1 MASFQLKPQMRG
13 KGQLKT
19 SEKSIPRRRN
29 SMCKALEAHK
39 KMEVYWNAVKQEKR
53 AASSKRK
60 AQAKSRRALRI
71 GLDFLVNSMGSHWR
85 VSRRRVITSNLC
97 FRSARLVSVWT
108 INNKVTRI
116 EAEDMLRCYCSISGK
131 IQ

>member
-1 MASFQLKPQMRG
+1 M
-13 KGQLKT
+13 KT
-19 SEKSIPRRRN
+19 SEKSIPRRKN
-29 SMCKALEAHK
+29 SMCKGPEAHK

-53 AASSKRK
+53 AASSKWK
-60 AQAKSRRALRI
+60 AQARLRRALRT

-85 VSRRRVITSNLC
+85 VSGRRVIRSNLC

-108 INNKVTRI
+108 INSRVTRI
-116 EAEDMLRCYCSISGK
+116 EAEDMLRCYCSTSGK

>member
-1 MASFQLKPQMRG
+1 
-13 KGQLKT
+13 
-19 SEKSIPRRRN
+19 
-29 SMCKALEAHK
+29 MCKGPEAHK

-53 AASSKRK
+53 AASSKWK
-60 AQAKSRRALRI
+60 AQARLRRALRT

-85 VSRRRVITSNLC
+85 VSGRRVIRSNLC

-108 INNKVTRI
+108 INSRVTRI
-116 EAEDMLRCYCSISGK
+116 EAEDMLRCYCSTSGK